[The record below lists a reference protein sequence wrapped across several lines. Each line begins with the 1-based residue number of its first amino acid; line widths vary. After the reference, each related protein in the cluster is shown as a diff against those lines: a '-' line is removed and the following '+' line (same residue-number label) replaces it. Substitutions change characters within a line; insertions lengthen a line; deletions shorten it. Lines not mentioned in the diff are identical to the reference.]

1 MGQVPGEKERAAQL
15 LRPISVSRPP
25 IAVIP
30 FLSKLTDREV
40 LAARGPK
47 ASVDPWRP
55 IASFVEPE
63 RQADGRVVDVATIF
77 LANRECPFR
86 CVYCDLWQHTLDE
99 PTPRGAVPRQIDV
112 ALDELCSREGG
123 GSLFPSGLSSL
134 DRQACE
140 AGRSEKDFRPR
151 PAAQVVKL
159 YNSGN
164 FFDAAAIPVEDWPA
178 IADRVRRF
186 ERVIVEN
193 HPLLIDDRC
202 LRFRDLLLV
211 PREGVGSL
219 FPSGPMSLDRQDCEA
234 GRSEKDSRPRDV
246 QLEVAMG
253 LETIHPEVLARMNKR
268 MTLGDFERAARFL
281 VEHDIAVRAFVLLRP
296 PFLSEAEGV
305 DWSLRS
311 ITFAF
316 DCGATCVSVIPTRA
330 GNGVMERLQAEG
342 FFSSPKLSSLEH
354 VLAAGMEI
362 NRGRVFADTWDAA
375 RFAECTT
382 CAAERVERLRQMNLS
397 QTILPRV
404 ECAICSS

>member
-15 LRPISVSRPP
+15 LRPIAVSRPP

-30 FLSKLTDREV
+30 FLPELTDREV

-112 ALDELCSREGG
+112 ALDELR
-123 GSLFPSGLSSL
+123 
-134 DRQACE
+134 
-140 AGRSEKDFRPR
+140 RSDG
-151 PAAQVVKL
+151 VVKL

-164 FFDAAAIPVEDWPA
+164 FFDAAAIPPDDWSA
-178 IADRVRRF
+178 IADRVRHF

-202 LRFRDLLLV
+202 LRFRDLLN
-211 PREGVGSL
+211 G
-219 FPSGPMSLDRQDCEA
+219 
-234 GRSEKDSRPRDV
+234 PRDI

-253 LETIHPEVLARMNKR
+253 LETVHPDVLSRMNKR

-305 DWSLRS
+305 DWALRS

-330 GNGVMERLQAEG
+330 GNGTMERLQAEG
-342 FFSSPKLSSLEH
+342 FFSSPKLTSLES
-354 VLAAGMEI
+354 VLAAGIEMQ
-362 NRGRVFADTWDAA
+362 RGRVFADTWDAA
-375 RFAECTT
+375 RFADCTT

-397 QTILPRV
+397 QTILPAV
-404 ECAICSS
+404 VCSVCGSR

>member
-15 LRPISVSRPP
+15 LRPIAVSRPP

-30 FLSKLTDREV
+30 FLPELTDREV

-63 RQADGRVVDVATIF
+63 RQANGRVVDVATIF

-86 CVYCDLWQHTLDE
+86 CVYCDLWRHTLDE
-99 PTPRGAVPRQIDV
+99 PTPPGAVPRQIDV
-112 ALDELCSREGG
+112 ALDELR
-123 GSLFPSGLSSL
+123 
-134 DRQACE
+134 
-140 AGRSEKDFRPR
+140 RSDG
-151 PAAQVVKL
+151 VVKL

-164 FFDAAAIPVEDWPA
+164 FFDAAAIPPDDWPA
-178 IADRVRRF
+178 IADRVRCF

-202 LRFRDLLLV
+202 LQFRELLNA
-211 PREGVGSL
+211 PREAVGSL
-219 FPSGPMSLDRQDCEA
+219 FPSGPMSLERQHSEMV
-234 GRSEKDSRPRDV
+234 RSEKDSRPRDV

-253 LETIHPEVLARMNKR
+253 METVHLEVLARMNKR

-281 VEHDIAVRAFVLLRP
+281 VEHDIAVRAFVLLRL

-305 DWSLRS
+305 EWALRS

-330 GNGVMERLQAEG
+330 GNGTMERLQAEG
-342 FFSSPKLSSLEH
+342 FFASPKLSSLEY
-354 VLAAGMEI
+354 VLAAGIEMQ
-362 NRGRVFADTWDAA
+362 RGRVFADTWDAA
-375 RFAECTT
+375 RFADCAT

-397 QTILPRV
+397 QTILPSV
-404 ECAICSS
+404 ICAGCKS

>member
-1 MGQVPGEKERAAQL
+1 
-15 LRPISVSRPP
+15 
-25 IAVIP
+25 
-30 FLSKLTDREV
+30 
-40 LAARGPK
+40 
-47 ASVDPWRP
+47 
-55 IASFVEPE
+55 
-63 RQADGRVVDVATIF
+63 
-77 LANRECPFR
+77 
-86 CVYCDLWQHTLDE
+86 
-99 PTPRGAVPRQIDV
+99 
-112 ALDELCSREGG
+112 
-123 GSLFPSGLSSL
+123 
-134 DRQACE
+134 
-140 AGRSEKDFRPR
+140 
-151 PAAQVVKL
+151 
-159 YNSGN
+159 
-164 FFDAAAIPVEDWPA
+164 
-178 IADRVRRF
+178 
-186 ERVIVEN
+186 
-193 HPLLIDDRC
+193 
-202 LRFRDLLLV
+202 
-211 PREGVGSL
+211 
-219 FPSGPMSLDRQDCEA
+219 MSLDRQDCEA